1 MTFNFYLNGTNTN
14 TSTVTQS
21 GYDVNASTITIGQ
34 NCAGALTN
42 PVEYSSCA
50 FSSVKL
56 YNRALTAAEILQNFS
71 AHRGRFGI

>member
-1 MTFNFYLNGTNTN
+1 MRNNKIKVKPFASGV
-14 TSTVTQS
+14 SSPGS